1 MLIVAEYFL
10 QVGVA
15 FVSGESPVIIC
26 WPSLCEA
33 FKLAWLVYSK
43 AVVHELVG
51 GNLGLVIVEKSGES
65 ERLLVNHEVVE
76 RV

>member
-15 FVSGESPVIIC
+15 FVSGESPVIIG
-26 WPSLCEA
+26 WPRLSQT

-43 AVVHELVG
+43 AIVHELVG
-51 GNLGLVIVEKSGES
+51 GNLGLVVVEKSSES